1 MGRHAML
8 NIDISKQLHAFDVH
22 QDDLQLLRNLRPA
35 LERSLEEILVRSR
48 DKFSAWPEI
57 VAALSQP
64 DVHQARYAHWM
75 RAATGDFGP
84 EYVRSA
90 TDFSASFCE
99 KNIPAYAIVLC
110 HYSVIQEATR
120 VLSAAAGGSKSG
132 GFKFGKQRPDDLSR
146 TLAAVQK
153 ATWLD
158 VEVLM
163 ETYAEADRNSRRKM
177 LDGLADDFNTTV
189 QGLVAGVADAASQL
203 EATAQMMTT
212 TAGQTTE
219 RSTTVAA
226 AAEEATAN
234 VSIVAASADEMG
246 KSVSEIAHQVSHS
259 TAIASQA
266 VHKAQA
272 TNDTIEKMSR
282 SAEKIGEVVSL
293 ISDIAAQT
301 NLLALN
307 ATIESARAGEAGRG
321 FAVVASEVKSLATQT
336 AKATDDI
343 AAQIQEIQGIT
354 RDSVNAIG
362 EIQRIID
369 EINSVSV
376 AINAAVEEQSAAT
389 QEIARN
395 TAEAAGGAQD
405 VSRNISHVLE
415 GAQQTGAA
423 SQQVVSA
430 SQQLGRQADSLRQE
444 VDKFLKTVRAA

>member
-1 MGRHAML
+1 MF
-8 NIDISKQLHAFDVH
+8 NIDIAKQLNAFDLH
-22 QDDLQLLRNLRPA
+22 PADLQLLRGLRPTLERA
-35 LERSLEEILVRSR
+35 LEDILVRSR
-48 DKFSAWPEI
+48 DKFAAWPEI
-57 VAALSQP
+57 VSALAQP
-64 DVHQARYAHWM
+64 DVHRARYAHWM

-84 EYVRSA
+84 EFIRSA
-90 TDFSASFCE
+90 TEFSASFCE
-99 KNIPAYAIVLC
+99 KGIPAYAIVLC
-110 HYSVIQEATR
+110 HYSVLEI
-120 VLSAAAGGSKSG
+120 AAK
-132 GFKFGKQRPDDLSR
+132 
-146 TLAAVQK
+146 TLAGAGDQPAERIGLFGGRSRPVENNTAKLIQAVQK
-153 ATWLD
+153 AVWLD

-163 ETYAEADRNSRRKM
+163 ETYNLADNNARRRL
-177 LDGLADDFNTTV
+177 LDGLADEFNSTV
-189 QGLVAGVADAASQL
+189 QGLVTSVGDAASQL
-203 EATAQMMTT
+203 EGTARSMTS
-212 TAGQTTE
+212 TAAQTTE

-343 AAQIQEIQGIT
+343 AVQIQEIQGIT
-354 RDSVNAIG
+354 RESVNAIA

-376 AINAAVEEQSAAT
+376 AINAAVEQQSAAT

-415 GAQQTGAA
+415 GAQQTGEA
-423 SQQVVSA
+423 SQEVVQA
-430 SQQLGRQADSLRQE
+430 SQQLGRQADTLRQE
-444 VDKFLKTVRAA
+444 VEKFLKTVRAA